1 MHRVPHLREWNPWR
15 SQATPYNLTYGF
27 NALSPAPNS
36 IAPIPSFNSI
46 YQFNALSPNSI
57 ATGNY
62 VVYFFGRPACSR
74 SRRPIT
80 AGRASPRPVR
90 WPWCSSNP
98 LAAGA
103 LHLSA
108 GAVAVASDT
117 PSPLIPA
124 EAADIFY
131 LLNPITNVGSGLLQL
146 LKAPSSISSG
156 QSNPYFLPADRPPTG
171 AVATTMEMLNAYGIM
186 GVTSYFL
193 PIINLVMT
201 LSAIIGMSGLLGG
214 VRRSKGLS
222 RFI

>member
-1 MHRVPHLREWNPWR
+1 M
-15 SQATPYNLTYGF
+15 
-27 NALSPAPNS
+27 
-36 IAPIPSFNSI
+36 
-46 YQFNALSPNSI
+46 
-57 ATGNY
+57 
-62 VVYFFGRPACSR
+62 
-74 SRRPIT
+74 
-80 AGRASPRPVR
+80 
-90 WPWCSSNP
+90 
-98 LAAGA
+98 AAGA

-156 QSNPYFLPADRPPTG
+156 QSNPYFLPAYCPPTG

-214 VRRSKGLS
+214 DTTLEGLS